1 MRVFNP
7 IQDMEQTLHGT
18 VVAIG
23 VFDGVHRG
31 HQEILRQTVREA
43 RSQGL
48 MPIALTFD
56 IHPSELF
63 APDRSPPY
71 IASLSQRSDLMQSYG
86 GGIET
91 VAVARFDR
99 AFAGLPPE
107 QFVTDVLENR
117 LGARHVLVGA
127 DFCYGK
133 GRAGTV
139 TTLLGAG
146 AANGFAVTVVP
157 PILLGGE
164 RVSSTQIRGLIAG
177 GDLPAAL
184 TLLGHPFVV
193 EGIVGQGKRL
203 GRTLGYPTANLQPTQ
218 PRQLLPGNGVYAA
231 YAYLEDG
238 RAVRAAVSVGTN
250 PTTDSDGGRKVEAFL
265 LDGFDENLYGQ
276 SLGLDFR
283 EKLRGEE
290 KFDSLEQLVAQMG
303 RDVARAKG
311 IATPPAQALGWVPDV
326 SGITGAWKNGYACL
340 LSRLR
345 FCFC

>member
-1 MRVFNP
+1 MRTIYPLQNST
-7 IQDMEQTLHGT
+7 ETLRDT

-48 MPIALTFD
+48 SPIALTFD

-63 APDRSPPY
+63 APDQSPSY
-71 IASLSQRSDLMQSYG
+71 IASLSQRTALIDMHG
-86 GGIET
+86 GGIEA

-99 AFAGLPPE
+99 EFAGLSPAD
-107 QFVTDVLENR
+107 FVADVLEGR

-139 TTLLGAG
+139 TTLLGAA
-146 AANGFAVTVVP
+146 AANSFAVTVVP

-164 RVSSTQIRGLIAG
+164 RVSSTQVRGLVAEG
-177 GDLPAAL
+177 NLSAAL
-184 TLLGHPFVV
+184 SLLGHPFVV

-203 GRTLGYPTANLQPTQ
+203 GRTLGYPTANLNPTQ

-231 YAYLEDG
+231 YACLADG
-238 RAVRAAVSVGTN
+238 RKIRAAVSVGTN
-250 PTTDSDGGRKVEAFL
+250 PTTDTDGGRKVEAFL
-265 LDGFDENLYGQ
+265 MDGFSEDLYEQ
-276 SLGLDFR
+276 PLSLDFR
-283 EKLRGEE
+283 QKLRGEE
-290 KFDSLEQLVAQMG
+290 KFDSLNTLVAQMA
-303 RDVARAKG
+303 RDVA
-311 IATPPAQALGWVPDV
+311 QA
-326 SGITGAWKNGYACL
+326 AAL
-340 LSRLR
+340 LSGA
-345 FCFC
+345 